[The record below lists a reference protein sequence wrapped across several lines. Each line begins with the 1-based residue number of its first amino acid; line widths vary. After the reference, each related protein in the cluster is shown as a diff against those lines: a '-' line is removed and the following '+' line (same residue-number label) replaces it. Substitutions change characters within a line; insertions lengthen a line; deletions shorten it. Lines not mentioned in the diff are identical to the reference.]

1 MPGFVNVLGRRFSED
16 FDLDDIFARE
26 TSFFIAEPEVNVI
39 LNISETFRLGV
50 GGGYRF
56 IGGAGRLQNRLDGFT
71 ANVALKM
78 SFF

>member
-1 MPGFVNVLGRRFSED
+1 MDLARRFSED
-16 FDLDDIFARE
+16 FDLDDIFATQ

-39 LNISETFRLGV
+39 LNISERFRLAV

-56 IGGAGRLQNRLDGFT
+56 IGGAGRLQKRLDGFT